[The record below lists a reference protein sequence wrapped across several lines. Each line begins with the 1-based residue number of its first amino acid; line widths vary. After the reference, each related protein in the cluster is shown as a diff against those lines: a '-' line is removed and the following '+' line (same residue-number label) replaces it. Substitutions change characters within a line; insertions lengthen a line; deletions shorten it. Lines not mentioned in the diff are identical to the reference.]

1 MGFNGFMTWMEEK
14 FVPVAAK
21 IASWKYLV
29 AIRDSF
35 IAIMPITM
43 VGSIAVLLNV
53 FLRDLPRNY
62 GAPGFAD
69 AMTPIIN
76 INGNVWFGTIAILSL
91 VFVFALGYNMA
102 KENNA
107 NPIAGGLVSF
117 ASFIVFLPQSA
128 KFTAEIEGVKGLV
141 ENWGYINV
149 NYLGASGLFTALI
162 VGMISSI
169 IYVYLM
175 NHNITIKLPDNVPP
189 AVNKAF
195 ASIIPG
201 FVAIYLAATVSYL
214 VSKYTGVSLNDLI
227 QQYIQLPL
235 LGLSQGFFSV
245 VLLSFLVQ
253 LFWFFGLH
261 GHNVLAPIMDGIY
274 QPALIENIQHY
285 TNGGSIETLPYIWTR
300 GSFDA
305 YSQMGGSGVTIAL
318 IIAIFLFSKRED
330 SKAVAKL
337 GLSMGIFNIN
347 EPIIFGMPIVLNPL
361 YIIPFL
367 IISPICVTIG
377 YVATALG
384 IIPPV
389 FAAVPWV
396 LPPGIYAFLATG
408 GSVLAGLISLLN
420 VFIAFLIWTPFVIMA
435 NRVKEQ

>member
-420 VFIAFLIWTPFVIMA
+420 VFIAFLIWTPFVIME
-435 NRVKEQ
+435 NRVKEK